1 MIYWIFACETTYPIC
16 VKWYGK
22 FYPASG
28 VFFLAWLLAFTK
40 SFGWL
45 VCRVVGLFTCKQ
57 TSARRVVKFYCH
69 SWSPISE
76 DLHVKAH
83 VKPHVKCMWN
93 NVWITGCFAIQWGL
107 STCESLCETPCE
119 VYVKMCVK
127 GLTSFHTLFTY
138 ISLCKISHACE
149 ICVWN
154 ACEKCVKNV
163 WKTCEKSVKI
173 GHFSH
178 VFYMVF
184 HIHTPSSEK
193 DYTLCYLPLGLN
205 WFLNPI
211 MAAWY
216 SFWKLNW
223 CTQTWLS
230 RKTNN

>member
-22 FYPASG
+22 FYPASR
-28 VFFLAWLLAFTK
+28 VFSLAWLLAFTK

-119 VYVKMCVK
+119 VYENMCEFKWGLTCESLCETPCEVYVKMCVK

-149 ICVWN
+149 MCVWN
-154 ACEKCVKNV
+154 ACETCVKNM
-163 WKTCEKSVKI
+163 WKECENGTFFTRFLHGV
-173 GHFSH
+173 SH
-178 VFYMVF
+178 
-184 HIHTPSSEK
+184 T
-193 DYTLCYLPLGLN
+193 
-205 WFLNPI
+205 
-211 MAAWY
+211 Y
-216 SFWKLNW
+216 S
-223 CTQTWLS
+223 
-230 RKTNN
+230 